1 MKEDFTTKV
10 LGNGGIG
17 LLEKVDD
24 LVLGLLVSDKVED
37 FTDEVVEDELGVVLL
52 VDGEDLLFFE
62 VD

>member
-1 MKEDFTTKV
+1 MEEDFTTKV
-10 LGNGGIG
+10 LKDGEIG